1 MTLLCRFPAKLRI
14 AHSALFPQTPIFIRN
29 FAKTLDYTYNEW
41 YYLKDK
47 YFFNKLKK
55 KEVLKNEKTY

>member
-47 YFFNKLKK
+47 YFFNKL
-55 KEVLKNEKTY
+55 